1 MNLNEQAF
9 LAINLG
15 SQASALWVWLAQEAA
30 TQLLNLTGA
39 AIVLGGVLG
48 RGRWRTLGRQ
58 AALAMA
64 GGFGVARL
72 ITHLVYLPRPQVLGL
87 GHQWLAHAATSS
99 LPSAH
104 STVAAALGAVW
115 WWALRGS
122 AWRWAGPALALLV
135 GWGRVAVGVHFPA
148 DVLAGWLLGAAC
160 AGAAIAA
167 LPSPPRAQPGTEP
180 LPKP

>member
-39 AIVLGGVLG
+39 AVVLGGVLG

-135 GWGRVAVGVHFPA
+135 GWGRVTVGVHFPA

-167 LPSPPRAQPGTEP
+167 LPWPPRAKPLPEP
-180 LPKP
+180 LLKP

>member
-167 LPSPPRAQPGTEP
+167 LPWPPRAQPGTEP

>member
-64 GGFGVARL
+64 GGFGAARL

-135 GWGRVAVGVHFPA
+135 GWGRVTVGVHFPA

-167 LPSPPRAQPGTEP
+167 LPWPPRAQPGTEP

>member
-1 MNLNEQAF
+1 MNLNEQTF
-9 LAINLG
+9 LVINLG

-167 LPSPPRAQPGTEP
+167 LPWPPRAQPGTEP

>member
-1 MNLNEQAF
+1 MNLNEQTF

-15 SQASALWVWLAQEAA
+15 SQASALWVWLAEEVA
-30 TQLLNLTGA
+30 THLLNLTGA
-39 AIVLGGVLG
+39 AVVLGGVLG
-48 RGRWRTLGRQ
+48 RGRWKTLGRQ

-64 GGFGVARL
+64 AGFGVARL
-72 ITHLVYLPRPQVLGL
+72 IGHLWPLPRPQVLGL
-87 GHQWLAHAATSS
+87 GHQWLAHAATAS

-104 STVAAALGAVW
+104 STVAAALGAAW

-160 AGAAIAA
+160 AGAAIAVM
-167 LPSPPRAQPGTEP
+167 PWPPRAKPLPEP
-180 LPKP
+180 LLKP

>member
-64 GGFGVARL
+64 GGFGAARL

-167 LPSPPRAQPGTEP
+167 LPWPPRAQPGTEP

>member
-115 WWALRGS
+115 WWALRGG

-167 LPSPPRAQPGTEP
+167 LPWPPRAQPGTEP

>member
-104 STVAAALGAVW
+104 STVAAALGAVG

-167 LPSPPRAQPGTEP
+167 LPWPPRAQPGTEP

>member
-1 MNLNEQAF
+1 M
-9 LAINLG
+9 
-15 SQASALWVWLAQEAA
+15 WLAQEAA

-64 GGFGVARL
+64 GGFGAARL

-167 LPSPPRAQPGTEP
+167 LPWPPRAQPGTEP

>member
-30 TQLLNLTGA
+30 TQLLNITGA

-48 RGRWRTLGRQ
+48 RGRWRALGRQ

-167 LPSPPRAQPGTEP
+167 LPWPPRAQPGTEP

>member
-64 GGFGVARL
+64 GGFGAARL

-167 LPSPPRAQPGTEP
+167 LPWPPRTKPLPEP
-180 LPKP
+180 LLKP